1 MRAPLIAAVPLAA
14 IGGIVSLSRVRDRE
28 VGAQELEE
36 ELAAIATDED
46 EAE

>member
-1 MRAPLIAAVPLAA
+1 M
-14 IGGIVSLSRVRDRE
+14 SRVRDRE
-28 VGAQELEE
+28 MGTQELEE